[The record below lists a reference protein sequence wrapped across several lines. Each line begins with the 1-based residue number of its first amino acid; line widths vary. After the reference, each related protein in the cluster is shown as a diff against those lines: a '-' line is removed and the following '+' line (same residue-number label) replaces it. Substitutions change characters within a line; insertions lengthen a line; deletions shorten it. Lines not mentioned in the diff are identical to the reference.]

1 MKNIYLGVEK
11 SIKELQSIFKN
22 TDDKDEKLKQFNQ
35 EALKVFQQLEFKS
48 LKELES
54 LKNNEEWENFTIA
67 FYGETG
73 AGKSTLIECLRLFFK
88 ERSKMDQQERFRR
101 LYSNYV
107 KNHRGSGHALLELE
121 KFQDGAIIGDGRSD
135 FTLKTKSYTL
145 KHNNKTFTLL
155 DVPGIEGDEKKVI
168 EQISNA
174 TQKAHAIFYVTKTP
188 NPPQK
193 GEEGKRGT
201 IEKIQKQLGS
211 QTEVWAI
218 FNKPINNPRA
228 FKDGLIDENEKE
240 SLKILNKKMKNIL
253 GKHYLVGGFSCG
265 KTSIAAAWIDR
276 LDESMKIDHRESS
289 DEVKIYDIDNE
300 IELVDTPGLF
310 GFKEKITDSGK
321 IERYKDITKK
331 YISEAHLILYALN
344 PSNPIKESHK
354 DDLNWLFRTLNL
366 LSRTIFVISRFDEEA
381 DIEDE
386 EDYNKR
392 FKIKKENIQNRLND
406 LISLSEEEKE
416 SLIIVAVAANP
427 YDLGVEHW
435 LKHQEEFQ
443 KLSHIKTLQ
452 DATQKKIKEN
462 GGKLTII
469 EEAKKSVIQ
478 DVVYRQMPPAKQA
491 LQDINGEMEYLNKT
505 LEKRR
510 KEIQDLNKEIS
521 QARIH
526 LKEFIIRY
534 FSDLIR
540 QVSGTSL
547 ETFNDF
553 VIRGIG
559 DKGINIDTRV
569 QNEFERQMQGIFNEM
584 AKIGTTFNAD
594 MSFFEKHAG
603 TLGKIGINFLN
614 QSGLIN
620 ATNIKLARDALVAT
634 GKFVG
639 IDLALKFKPWGAVRL
654 AGNLNKALPLIGI
667 AFEAWDSYNKYQKE
681 QEFEKAKG
689 EMKSNFE
696 EAKEQM
702 IEFINDEAKFKQIC
716 FPNAL
721 ELEKSFQEIEEKI
734 KKTQEC
740 DQEFEKWIQTGED
753 FIEVEPK
760 RGMN

>member
-1 MKNIYLGVEK
+1 MKNETLE
-11 SIKELQSIFKN
+11 QFKR
-22 TDDKDEKLKQFNQ
+22 NQ
-35 EALKVFQQLEFKS
+35 ERNQEILKKLLDFVHTGEEYGIKVEES
-48 LKELES
+48 LKEKIRNAMENVAGQK
-54 LKNNEEWENFTIA
+54 LKVA
-67 FYGETG
+67 
-73 AGKSTLIECLRLFFK
+73 
-88 ERSKMDQQERFRR
+88 
-101 LYSNYV
+101 
-107 KNHRGSGHALLELE
+107 
-121 KFQDGAIIGDGRSD
+121 
-135 FTLKTKSYTL
+135 
-145 KHNNKTFTLL
+145 
-155 DVPGIEGDEKKVI
+155 
-168 EQISNA
+168 
-174 TQKAHAIFYVTKTP
+174 
-188 NPPQK
+188 
-193 GEEGKRGT
+193 
-201 IEKIQKQLGS
+201 
-211 QTEVWAI
+211 
-218 FNKPINNPRA
+218 
-228 FKDGLIDENEKE
+228 
-240 SLKILNKKMKNIL
+240 
-253 GKHYLVGGFSCG
+253 LVGGFSEG
-265 KTSIAAAWIDR
+265 KTSIAAAWIER
-276 LDESMKIDHRESS
+276 LDKESMKIDHKESS
-289 DEVKIYDIDNE
+289 DAVKIYNIDNE

-331 YISEAHLILYALN
+331 YVSEAHLILYTLN

-392 FKIKKENIQNRLND
+392 FKIKKENVQNRLND
-406 LISLSEEEKE
+406 LISLSEKEKE
-416 SLIIVAVAANP
+416 GLIIVAVAANP
-427 YDLGVEHW
+427 FDLGVEHW
-435 LKHQEEFQ
+435 LKHKEEFQ

-478 DVVYRQMPPAKQA
+478 DVIHRQMPPAKQA
-491 LQDINGEMEYLNKT
+491 LQDINREMEYLNKT

-510 KEIQDLNKEIS
+510 KDIQDLNNEIS
-521 QARIH
+521 QARIN
-526 LKEFIIRY
+526 LKEFITMY
-534 FSDLIR
+534 FSGLIA

-553 VIRGIG
+553 AMREIG
-559 DKGINIDTRV
+559 NEGINIETRV
-569 QNEFERQMQGIFNEM
+569 RNAFERETQGIFNEI
-584 AKIGTTFNAD
+584 AKIETGFNAD

-603 TLGKIGINFLN
+603 AFGKIGIDLLK
-614 QSGLIN
+614 QSGFIN

-639 IDLALKFKPWGAVRL
+639 MDLAFKFKPWGAVKL
-654 AGNLNKALPLIGI
+654 AGNLNKFLPLIGI
-667 AFEAWDSYNKYQKE
+667 AFEIGDSVMKLKKE
-681 QEFEKAKG
+681 KELEETKE

-702 IEFINDEAKFKQIC
+702 IEFINDETRFKQTC

-740 DQEFEKWIQTGED
+740 TQEFEKWIKTGED

>member
-1 MKNIYLGVEK
+1 MNETLE
-11 SIKELQSIFKN
+11 QFK
-22 TDDKDEKLKQFNQ
+22 KDQKRNQ
-35 EALKVFQQLEFKS
+35 EILKKLLDFVQTGEKYGI
-48 LKELES
+48 KVEES
-54 LKNNEEWENFTIA
+54 LKDKIRNAMENV
-67 FYGETG
+67 G
-73 AGKSTLIECLRLFFK
+73 
-88 ERSKMDQQERFRR
+88 DQ
-101 LYSNYV
+101 
-107 KNHRGSGHALLELE
+107 K
-121 KFQDGAIIGDGRSD
+121 
-135 FTLKTKSYTL
+135 LK
-145 KHNNKTFTLL
+145 
-155 DVPGIEGDEKKVI
+155 V
-168 EQISNA
+168 A
-174 TQKAHAIFYVTKTP
+174 
-188 NPPQK
+188 
-193 GEEGKRGT
+193 
-201 IEKIQKQLGS
+201 
-211 QTEVWAI
+211 
-218 FNKPINNPRA
+218 
-228 FKDGLIDENEKE
+228 
-240 SLKILNKKMKNIL
+240 
-253 GKHYLVGGFSCG
+253 LVGGFSEG
-265 KTSIAAAWIDR
+265 KTSIAAAWIER
-276 LDESMKIDHRESS
+276 LDKSMKIDHKESS

-331 YISEAHLILYALN
+331 YVSEAHLILYALN

-427 YDLGVEHW
+427 FDLGVEHW

-491 LQDINGEMEYLNKT
+491 LQDINREMEYLNKT

-510 KEIQDLNKEIS
+510 KDIQDLNKEIS

-526 LKEFIIRY
+526 LREFITRY
-534 FSDLIR
+534 FSDLIL
-540 QVSGTSL
+540 QLSGTSL

-553 VIRGIG
+553 VIREIG
-559 DKGINIDTRV
+559 DEGINIDTRV
-569 QNEFERQMQGIFNEM
+569 QNEFERQTQGIVNEIT
-584 AKIGTTFNAD
+584 KIETGFNAD
-594 MSFFEKHAG
+594 MGLFEKHAG
-603 TLGKIGINFLN
+603 ALGKIGINFLN
-614 QSGLIN
+614 QSGFIN

-639 IDLALKFKPWGAVRL
+639 IDLAFKFKPWGAVKL
-654 AGNLNKALPLIGI
+654 AGNLNKALPLIGL
-667 AFEAWDSYNKYQKE
+667 AFEIGDSVMKLKKE
-681 QEFEKAKG
+681 KELEETKEK
-689 EMKSNFE
+689 MKSNFE

-702 IEFINDEAKFKQIC
+702 IEFINDETRFKQTC
-716 FPNAL
+716 FPSVF
-721 ELEKSFQEIEEKI
+721 ELEKCIQACEENV

-740 DQEFEKWIQTGED
+740 TQGLEKWIQTGED
-753 FIEVEPK
+753 FIKGEDIIDVEPE

>member
-1 MKNIYLGVEK
+1 MKNETLE
-11 SIKELQSIFKN
+11 QFKRN
-22 TDDKDEKLKQFNQ
+22 QKRNQENLKKLLDFIQTDEKYGIQI
-35 EALKVFQQLEFKS
+35 E
-48 LKELES
+48 ES
-54 LKNNEEWENFTIA
+54 LKDKIHNAMENVV
-67 FYGETG
+67 GQ
-73 AGKSTLIECLRLFFK
+73 K
-88 ERSKMDQQERFRR
+88 
-101 LYSNYV
+101 
-107 KNHRGSGHALLELE
+107 
-121 KFQDGAIIGDGRSD
+121 
-135 FTLKTKSYTL
+135 LK
-145 KHNNKTFTLL
+145 
-155 DVPGIEGDEKKVI
+155 V
-168 EQISNA
+168 A
-174 TQKAHAIFYVTKTP
+174 
-188 NPPQK
+188 
-193 GEEGKRGT
+193 
-201 IEKIQKQLGS
+201 
-211 QTEVWAI
+211 
-218 FNKPINNPRA
+218 
-228 FKDGLIDENEKE
+228 
-240 SLKILNKKMKNIL
+240 
-253 GKHYLVGGFSCG
+253 LVGGFSEG

-276 LDESMKIDHRESS
+276 LDKSMKIDHKESS
-289 DEVKIYDIDNE
+289 DEVKIYHIDDE

-392 FKIKKENIQNRLND
+392 FKIKKENIQSRLNE
-406 LISLSEEEKE
+406 LIFLSEEEKE

-435 LKHQEEFQ
+435 LKHKEEFQ

-478 DVVYRQMPPAKQA
+478 DVIHRQMPLAKRAQ
-491 LQDINGEMEYLNKT
+491 QGIKREMEYLNKT

-510 KEIQDLNKEIS
+510 KDLQNLNGEIS

-526 LKEFIIRY
+526 LREFITRY

-553 VIRGIG
+553 VIREIG
-559 DKGINIDTRV
+559 DKGINIETRI
-569 QNEFERQMQGIFNEM
+569 QNAFERETQGIVNEIS
-584 AKIGTTFNAD
+584 KIETGFNAD

-603 TLGKIGINFLN
+603 AFGKIGINLLK
-614 QSGLIN
+614 QSGFIN
-620 ATNIKLARDALVAT
+620 ATNIKLARDTIAAA

-639 IDLALKFKPWGAVRL
+639 VDLTFKFKPWGAVKL

-667 AFEAWDSYNKYQKE
+667 AFEVWDSWKTHQKIE
-681 QEFEKAKG
+681 KFEKDKE
-689 EMKSNFE
+689 EMKSNFDNQK
-696 EAKEQM
+696 KE
-702 IEFINDEAKFKQIC
+702 ILELINDEAKFKQTC
-716 FPNAL
+716 FLGAL

-734 KKTQEC
+734 KKTQEL
-740 DQEFEKWIQTGED
+740 DQEFEKWIQIGEAFKTGGD
-753 FIEVEPK
+753 FIEVEPEK
-760 RGMN
+760 E

>member
-1 MKNIYLGVEK
+1 MNETLE
-11 SIKELQSIFKN
+11 QFKRN
-22 TDDKDEKLKQFNQ
+22 QKRNQ
-35 EALKVFQQLEFKS
+35 EILKKLLDFVHTGEKYGI
-48 LKELES
+48 KVEES
-54 LKNNEEWENFTIA
+54 LKDKIHNAMENV
-67 FYGETG
+67 
-73 AGKSTLIECLRLFFK
+73 AGQK
-88 ERSKMDQQERFRR
+88 
-101 LYSNYV
+101 
-107 KNHRGSGHALLELE
+107 
-121 KFQDGAIIGDGRSD
+121 
-135 FTLKTKSYTL
+135 LK
-145 KHNNKTFTLL
+145 
-155 DVPGIEGDEKKVI
+155 V
-168 EQISNA
+168 A
-174 TQKAHAIFYVTKTP
+174 
-188 NPPQK
+188 
-193 GEEGKRGT
+193 
-201 IEKIQKQLGS
+201 
-211 QTEVWAI
+211 
-218 FNKPINNPRA
+218 
-228 FKDGLIDENEKE
+228 
-240 SLKILNKKMKNIL
+240 
-253 GKHYLVGGFSCG
+253 LVGGFSCG
-265 KTSIAAAWIDR
+265 KTSIAAAWIER
-276 LDESMKIDHRESS
+276 LDKESMKIDHKESS
-289 DEVKIYDIDNE
+289 DAVKIYHIDDE

-427 YDLGVEHW
+427 FDLGVEHW

-443 KLSHIKTLQ
+443 KLSHIKALQ

-491 LQDINGEMEYLNKT
+491 LQDINRKMEYLNKT

-510 KEIQDLNKEIS
+510 KDIQDLNKEIS

-553 VIRGIG
+553 VIREIG
-559 DKGINIDTRV
+559 DKGINIETKV
-569 QNEFERQMQGIFNEM
+569 QNEFERQTQGIVNEI

-594 MSFFEKHAG
+594 MSFFEKHARTFG
-603 TLGKIGINFLN
+603 EIAKKLS
-614 QSGLIN
+614 QSRIIN
-620 ATNIKLARDALVAT
+620 ATSIKFARDGIVAV

-639 IDLALKFKPWGAVRL
+639 IDLALKFKPWGTVKL
-654 AGNLNKALPLIGI
+654 AGNINKALPLIGLVI
-667 AFEAWDSYNKYQKE
+667 EAWDSYNKYQKQ
-681 QEFEKAKG
+681 QELEKAK
-689 EMKSNFE
+689 EKIKSNFDGQKQE
-696 EAKEQM
+696 ILAL
-702 IEFINDEAKFKQIC
+702 INDETRFKQAC
-716 FPNAL
+716 FPSVF
-721 ELEKSFQEIEEKI
+721 ELEETIQACEESV

-740 DQEFEKWIQTGED
+740 AQGLEKWIQIGED
-753 FIEVEPK
+753 FIKGEYIIDVEPE

>member
-1 MKNIYLGVEK
+1 MENVAD
-11 SIKELQSIFKN
+11 Q
-22 TDDKDEKLKQFNQ
+22 KLKV
-35 EALKVFQQLEFKS
+35 A
-48 LKELES
+48 
-54 LKNNEEWENFTIA
+54 
-67 FYGETG
+67 
-73 AGKSTLIECLRLFFK
+73 
-88 ERSKMDQQERFRR
+88 
-101 LYSNYV
+101 
-107 KNHRGSGHALLELE
+107 
-121 KFQDGAIIGDGRSD
+121 
-135 FTLKTKSYTL
+135 
-145 KHNNKTFTLL
+145 
-155 DVPGIEGDEKKVI
+155 
-168 EQISNA
+168 
-174 TQKAHAIFYVTKTP
+174 
-188 NPPQK
+188 
-193 GEEGKRGT
+193 
-201 IEKIQKQLGS
+201 
-211 QTEVWAI
+211 
-218 FNKPINNPRA
+218 
-228 FKDGLIDENEKE
+228 
-240 SLKILNKKMKNIL
+240 
-253 GKHYLVGGFSCG
+253 LVGGFSEG

-276 LDESMKIDHRESS
+276 LDENMKIAHQESS

-300 IELVDTPGLF
+300 MELVDTPGLF

-331 YISEAHLILYALN
+331 YVSEAHLILYALN

-392 FKIKKENIQNRLND
+392 FKIKKENIQNRLNE
-406 LISLSEEEKE
+406 LISLSEKEKE

-427 YDLGVEHW
+427 FDLGFEHW

-443 KLSHIKTLQ
+443 KLSHIKALQ

-510 KEIQDLNKEIS
+510 KDIQDLNGEIS

-526 LKEFIIRY
+526 LREFITRY

-540 QVSGTSL
+540 QVLGTSL

-553 VIRGIG
+553 SEREIG
-559 DKGINIDTRV
+559 DKGINIETRV
-569 QNEFERQMQGIFNEM
+569 QNAFERETQGIFNEM

-603 TLGKIGINFLN
+603 AFGKIGIDLLK
-614 QSGLIN
+614 QSGFIN
-620 ATNIKLARDALVAT
+620 ATNIKLARDGIVAVA
-634 GKFVG
+634 KFTG
-639 IDLALKFKPWGAVRL
+639 IDLALKFKPWGAVNL
-654 AGNLNKALPLIGI
+654 AGNLNKALPIIGL
-667 AFEAWDSYNKYQKE
+667 AFEVWDSYNKSQKE
-681 QEFEKAKG
+681 QEFEKAKE
-689 EMKSNFE
+689 EMKSHFDGQKQEILNL
-696 EAKEQM
+696 
-702 IEFINDEAKFKQIC
+702 INDETRFKQTC

-740 DQEFEKWIQTGED
+740 AQGLEKWIQTGEDFIKGED